1 MHTFT
6 HFRGGIRQ
14 KNVTEFNDRYSAI
27 EDLGDSGKKLKDD
40 VVLHDVSIYK
50 HKCGK
55 AFVLKI
61 LMVVAKILSSFCNNI

>member
-1 MHTFT
+1 MIA
-6 HFRGGIRQ
+6 IRRLKILVIVG
-14 KNVTEFNDRYSAI
+14 KN
-27 EDLGDSGKKLKDD
+27 LKDD

-55 AFVLKI
+55 AFVLKK